1 MKESEYNELVEKITS
16 TVNRQFK
23 DKVYDAMQN
32 GLTSGINCLINSIPE
47 TTAQIVTEILKE
59 SNLLQFDD

>member
-1 MKESEYNELVEKITS
+1 MKESEYTELIEKITKE
-16 TVNRQFK
+16 TNHQLK

-32 GLTSGINCLINSIPE
+32 GLTSGISCLIDTIPE
-47 TTAQIVTEILKE
+47 TTAQIVTKILKE